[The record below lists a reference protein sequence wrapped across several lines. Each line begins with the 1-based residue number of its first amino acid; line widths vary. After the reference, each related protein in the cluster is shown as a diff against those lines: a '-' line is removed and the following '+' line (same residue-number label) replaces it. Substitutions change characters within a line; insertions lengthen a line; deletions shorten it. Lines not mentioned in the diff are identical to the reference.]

1 MNICALCGEA
11 KLCRQRE
18 IEGKLYEICS
28 ACWSPLGKKLKG
40 KGKVDKDRER
50 EIVFLPPVIQA
61 PQPKEVTP
69 MPGEPPKIWGTVE
82 KVR

>member
-1 MNICALCGEA
+1 MNTCALCGEA

-28 ACWSPLGKKLKG
+28 ACWSPLGKKLRG
-40 KGKVDKDRER
+40 KGQVNPDREV
-50 EIVFLPPVIQA
+50 VFLPPVVQA
-61 PQPKEVTP
+61 HHPKDVKP
-69 MPGEPPKIWGTVE
+69 LPGEPPKIWSSVE